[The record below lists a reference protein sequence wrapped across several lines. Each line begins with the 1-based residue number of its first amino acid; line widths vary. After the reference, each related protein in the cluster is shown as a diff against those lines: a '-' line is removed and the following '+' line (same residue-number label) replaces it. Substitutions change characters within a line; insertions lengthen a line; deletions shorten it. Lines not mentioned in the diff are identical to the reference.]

1 MLTDFALFFIPP
13 CFQRATVSA
22 KVLMLSPPRKSMP
35 TFQTERV
42 CAARDRCWGVIG
54 WALRE
59 RESSTS
65 IMARL
70 SASSLL
76 NPGFLFISFR

>member
-1 MLTDFALFFIPP
+1 
-13 CFQRATVSA
+13 
-22 KVLMLSPPRKSMP
+22 MP
-35 TFQTERV
+35 TFQTDRV
-42 CAARDRCWGVIG
+42 CAARERCWGVMG

-76 NPGFLFISFR
+76 NPGCLFISFR